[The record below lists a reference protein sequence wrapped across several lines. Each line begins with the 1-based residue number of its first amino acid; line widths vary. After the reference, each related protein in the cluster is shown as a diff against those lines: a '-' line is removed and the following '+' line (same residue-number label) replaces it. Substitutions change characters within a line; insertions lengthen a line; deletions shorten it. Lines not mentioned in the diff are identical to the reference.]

1 MARDDRLLV
10 VAARTAAFWSFA
22 YGCYR
27 LYYAAGGL
35 VGLAGTPV
43 SMAQFRLIN
52 AVAAI
57 ALFVTAAVPL
67 VCLGRWRRHRAI
79 GLLLILSWLIAV
91 GCIMHALVDIVQR
104 IASLAGVL
112 VIDYPLWIAPNRR
125 ALDLQDLLFNEPWF
139 LVEGLLWAVMA
150 WAGALHTSPRRWWWI
165 GSAVAAIVV
174 LTAAGIM
181 SAFGVIGRAIV
192 F

>member
-1 MARDDRLLV
+1 
-10 VAARTAAFWSFA
+10 
-22 YGCYR
+22 
-27 LYYAAGGL
+27 
-35 VGLAGTPV
+35 
-43 SMAQFRLIN
+43 MAQFRLIN
-52 AVAAI
+52 AIAAI

-67 VCLGRWRRHRAI
+67 VCLGRWRQHRAI
-79 GLLLILSWLIAV
+79 GLLLTLSWVIAV

-104 IASLAGVL
+104 IASLAGIL
-112 VIDYPLWIAPNRR
+112 AIDYPLWLSVNRR

-139 LVEGLLWAVMA
+139 LIEGLVWAVMA
-150 WAGALHTSPRRWWWI
+150 WAGALDTSPRRWWWI
-165 GSAVAAIVV
+165 GSAAAAIVV